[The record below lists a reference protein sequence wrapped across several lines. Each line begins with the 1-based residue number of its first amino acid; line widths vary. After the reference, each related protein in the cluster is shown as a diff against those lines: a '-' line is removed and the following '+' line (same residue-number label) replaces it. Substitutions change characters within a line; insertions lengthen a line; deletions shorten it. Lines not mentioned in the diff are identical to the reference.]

1 MSGRRT
7 GWPAII
13 ESKPLNNSDLYA
25 TNMDALL
32 QAAAE
37 YPEQFIPT
45 HLENERI
52 GGVMSGYR
60 PDENN
65 IRLAWQ
71 LACLDHE
78 GMPESGAKFDDWL
91 QQVRAKTWEEG
102 CRAAWRSVSRKWPD
116 IYPTADRVL
125 ADNPYDDAPGTPRR
139 RLDETSRSEPDAD
152 RELIERIAVRL
163 FGFDMDGLTE
173 LAAQAPPFKAG
184 VSRPFLIRYVGFARI
199 VSLWSVAL
207 RLRLRR
213 SSCSSI
219 GTGAFFSERGTL
231 PVGICLSVL

>member
-1 MSGRRT
+1 MIMSENPPPPKKNRSQDLETLSGRRT

-163 FGFDMDGLTE
+163 FGFDMDGLTDTKARE
-173 LAAQAPPFKAG
+173 LFYRNDDLMDDAERECYRKKA
-184 VSRPFLIRYVGFARI
+184 RY
-199 VSLWSVAL
+199 L
-207 RLRLRR
+207 
-213 SSCSSI
+213 
-219 GTGAFFSERGTL
+219 
-231 PVGICLSVL
+231 LSPCNF